1 MGRGMHNV
9 AKVHLGFHV
18 GIFRDE
24 NMEAIWAFG
33 SMESRVLRS
42 RSASRS
48 EKVGAES
55 KHKARNLAG

>member
-24 NMEAIWAFG
+24 NMEAIWAFWIDG
-33 SMESRVLRS
+33 IQ
-42 RSASRS
+42 SAA
-48 EKVGAES
+48 K
-55 KHKARNLAG
+55 